1 MGNDLKFTPLNADL
15 AAYVDRH
22 RSDREDS
29 LLTRLR
35 AETREALADR
45 SGMQIPAD
53 QGTFFSIL
61 TAAMEVRTAVE
72 VGTFTGYS
80 ALCIARALAPGGHL
94 HCFDVSDTYTAIARR
109 YWAEAGVGDRITLHL
124 GDARE
129 LLDKH
134 APQEIDL
141 AFVDADK
148 AAYPA
153 YADLLIP
160 RMRPNG
166 LLLFDNVLW
175 HGKITDPGAD
185 DPDTLALRALNE
197 TLTTDPRLEASI
209 LTVGDGILMAR
220 KR

>member
-1 MGNDLKFTPLNADL
+1 MADPIKFTPLNQDL
-15 AAYVDRH
+15 AAYVDRQ
-22 RSDREDS
+22 RSDRDEPI
-29 LLTRLR
+29 LQRLR

-53 QGTFFSIL
+53 QGTFFSML

-80 ALCIARALAPGGHL
+80 ALCIARALAPGGRL
-94 HCFDVSDTYTAIARR
+94 HCFDASDTYTEVARR
-109 YWAEAGVGDRITLHL
+109 YWQEAGVADRITLHL
-124 GDARE
+124 GDARD
-129 LLDKH
+129 LLATHSPDS
-134 APQEIDL
+134 IDL
-141 AFVDADK
+141 AFIDADK
-148 AAYPA
+148 AAYPS
-153 YADLLIP
+153 YADILIP

-175 HGKITDPGAD
+175 HGRITDPQAD
-185 DPDTLALRALNE
+185 DPDTQALRALNE

-209 LTVGDGILMAR
+209 LTIGDGILMAR